1 MPFNGEKMEIVRQ
14 ALQRMLEKHEPYPAF
29 VVNAAYTILMSNSGY
44 DQMINY
50 LLGEHAV
57 KKYDKVYHLTFAE
70 DGLRPHI
77 KDWPRIEQFMLN
89 RLWDEAVS
97 TQNSELFVLY
107 EEISRLRTIQ
117 DPMDFQFDDN
127 WPIMSLTFEK
137 DAMKA
142 SFFTM
147 ITTLGTPLD
156 LTAQELRIES
166 LFPADENT
174 KELFHVSEN

>member
-1 MPFNGEKMEIVRQ
+1 MSSVIYRSNNKNICSMKCEGVFPSQGLSNPTN
-14 ALQRMLEKHEPYPAF
+14 L
-29 VVNAAYTILMSNSGY
+29 AAANT
-44 DQMINY
+44 
-50 LLGEHAV
+50 
-57 KKYDKVYHLTFAE
+57 K
-70 DGLRPHI
+70 
-77 KDWPRIEQFMLN
+77 
-89 RLWDEAVS
+89 
-97 TQNSELFVLY
+97 SEVY

-127 WPIMSLTFEK
+127 FPILSLIFENN
-137 DAMKA
+137 AIKA

-156 LTAQELRIES
+156 LTTQELRIES